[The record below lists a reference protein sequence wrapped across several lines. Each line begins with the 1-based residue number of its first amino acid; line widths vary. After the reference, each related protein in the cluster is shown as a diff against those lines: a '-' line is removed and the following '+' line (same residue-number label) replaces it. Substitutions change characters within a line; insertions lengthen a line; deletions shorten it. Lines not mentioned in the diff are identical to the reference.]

1 MYKNIR
7 CRIYPNKHQK
17 NLINQTFGCCRLV
30 YNKALSMREEA
41 YKAGSP
47 IGYRET
53 SAMVTQLKKQD
64 EFSFLKLVEAHALQQ
79 SLRDLDRAYVN
90 FFQKRCGHPVYKSK
104 HNHYQSYRTIRNAK
118 MNDIRISRNYLKL
131 PKIGFVK
138 IRISM
143 KIGAIK
149 HVTVS
154 RTPTGKYFAT
164 ICFEFDPPV
173 LKNHGEKIGIHVGI
187 SNFYSDS
194 NKNIVSNPKYLEK
207 SMKKLKREQ
216 RKLSRKKKGSNNRE
230 KQRIRLALVHEKI
243 VNQRDDFLHKQS
255 TMLIRE
261 NQTICVQDLDIESMV
276 QNKIFSRYIA
286 SASWGKFF
294 SMLEYKSSWYGNDFL
309 KIPNEYPSAQ
319 TCSVCGCKNSN
330 IKNLSIR
337 KWTCPSCGFQH
348 DRGINASINIL
359 KYGLQMQSA

>member
-1 MYKNIR
+1 MIKNVR
-7 CRIYPNKHQK
+7 CRIYPNKQQK

-47 IGYRET
+47 IGFRET
-53 SAMVTQLKKQD
+53 AAMIAQLKKQD
-64 EFSFLKLVEAHALQQ
+64 EFSFLKLVDSQALIQ
-79 SLRDLDRAYVN
+79 SVRDLDQAYKN

-104 HNHYQSYRTIRNAK
+104 HNNHQSYCTPRDPRAN
-118 MNDIRISRNYLKL
+118 NIRIYENRLRI

-143 KIGAIK
+143 DIGTIK

-164 ICFEFDPPV
+164 ICCEYDPPV
-173 LKNHGEKIGIHVGI
+173 LKNKGGKIGIHVGI

-255 TMLIRE
+255 AMLIRE
-261 NQTICVQDLDIESMV
+261 NQTICVQDLDIKSMM
-276 QNKIFSRYIA
+276 QNKIFSHHIA

-330 IKNLSIR
+330 VKNLSIR
-337 KWTCPSCGFQH
+337 KWTCPSCGSQH
-348 DRGINASINIL
+348 DRGINASVNIL